1 MKLNRM
7 IAIRAEIAIAGVAI
21 MRPAT
26 R

>member
-7 IAIRAEIAIAGVAI
+7 IAIRAEIAIAGIAI